1 MNVRPIE
8 EGKLNTIVTPEIA
21 FSHLFCYFSN
31 AISGESSVL
40 SQHFI
45 NRPKMV
51 SSLKQEADSDHI
63 LAGLKCHLSISHLIS
78 NRCSYQKKVFP
89 IYYQLPVTSKMLCIF
104 NTPYITE
111 FGLMNVTSRNFSWI
125 ITLLLKDIMLN
136 EAISFMEKIQN

>member
-1 MNVRPIE
+1 MHWVAEAGSLKGQTEAHMRPELSKIPNLHFHLNYAMNVRPIE

-51 SSLKQEADSDHI
+51 SSLK
-63 LAGLKCHLSISHLIS
+63 
-78 NRCSYQKKVFP
+78 
-89 IYYQLPVTSKMLCIF
+89 
-104 NTPYITE
+104 
-111 FGLMNVTSRNFSWI
+111 
-125 ITLLLKDIMLN
+125 
-136 EAISFMEKIQN
+136 